1 MVLEKMPEVQIQ
13 QLWVTLGIVVN
24 SATAMC
30 NTQQGIYYQRE
41 ILLLN
46 SPIPLTY
53 LLQKIFPP
61 PYPPPSR
68 FLLFQG
74 SSCSSSL
81 MCGCTYHWPNLT
93 VNKMYI
99 NIVKDKTERWQIQ
112 CCPC

>member
-1 MVLEKMPEVQIQ
+1 MYMVLEKMPEVQIQ

-61 PYPPPSR
+61 PPLPPTLP
-68 FLLFQG
+68 FLAVPGQQLQQL
-74 SSCSSSL
+74 SDVWLYLSL
-81 MCGCTYHWPNLT
+81 A
-93 VNKMYI
+93 
-99 NIVKDKTERWQIQ
+99 
-112 CCPC
+112 